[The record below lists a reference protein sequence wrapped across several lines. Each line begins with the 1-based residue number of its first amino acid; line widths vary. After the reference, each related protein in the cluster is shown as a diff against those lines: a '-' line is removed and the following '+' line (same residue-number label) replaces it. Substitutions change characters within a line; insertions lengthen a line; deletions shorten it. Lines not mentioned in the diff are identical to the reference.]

1 MQRMRRFISE
11 QRVDLRL
18 TVEIT
23 AEKVAEISQALNKNE
38 QARLWAYFAK
48 WKCWR
53 YRRLLHDI
61 SMESYMLEAEDDSER
76 LEEEDIPF

>member
-1 MQRMRRFISE
+1 MQRMRRFINE
-11 QRVDLRL
+11 QREDMRL

-23 AEKVAEISQALNKNE
+23 VETVTEISQALNRNE

-61 SMESYMLEAEDDSER
+61 SMETYMLEAEDDSER
-76 LEEEDIPF
+76 LEEDDIPF

>member
-23 AEKVAEISQALNKNE
+23 AGKVAEISQALNKNE

-48 WKCWR
+48 WKCCHGA
-53 YRRLLHDI
+53 RRIDTSGASSVAI
-61 SMESYMLEAEDDSER
+61 
-76 LEEEDIPF
+76 

>member
-23 AEKVAEISQALNKNE
+23 AEKVVEISQALNKNE

-48 WKCWR
+48 WKC
-53 YRRLLHDI
+53 
-61 SMESYMLEAEDDSER
+61 
-76 LEEEDIPF
+76 

>member
-48 WKCWR
+48 
-53 YRRLLHDI
+53 
-61 SMESYMLEAEDDSER
+61 
-76 LEEEDIPF
+76 

>member
-1 MQRMRRFISE
+1 MKSALLGKRAICRTR
-11 QRVDLRL
+11 
-18 TVEIT
+18 
-23 AEKVAEISQALNKNE
+23 LNKNE

-61 SMESYMLEAEDDSER
+61 SMETYMLEAEDDSER